1 MSDKPD
7 ITDHYTSGELLERL
21 QAALREDGADP
32 DAPTIETLAPYD
44 QFHGRGLDSTEQL
57 AAGLA
62 VAPHDHLLDVG
73 SGIGGPARYMSAKF
87 GCKVTGIDLT
97 PEFCEVARHLTGVMG
112 LDGKVAFEQG
122 NALEMPFADGQFDG
136 AYSMNVS
143 MNIEDKAGFYG
154 EIFRVLKPGGWLV
167 LSEVAQGPGGAITYP
182 SPWARTAESSF
193 LVSPEETREGLEA
206 SGFEVT
212 GMRDN
217 IAESKAFAAK
227 VRELVDRGE
236 KPPHRAVSLI
246 HGDLG
251 DEAAKNMAEGS
262 RNKCVVPIEVM
273 CRKPG

>member
-1 MSDKPD
+1 MRPIRNVNAPAPPPMNSMRSPPVMAPRPINKL
-7 ITDHYTSGELLERL
+7 S
-21 QAALREDGADP
+21 A
-32 DAPTIETLAPYD
+32 APTENNATPVNTIEN
-44 QFHGRGLDSTEQL
+44 
-57 AAGLA
+57 
-62 VAPHDHLLDVG
+62 
-73 SGIGGPARYMSAKF
+73 
-87 GCKVTGIDLT
+87 
-97 PEFCEVARHLTGVMG
+97 
-112 LDGKVAFEQG
+112 G
-122 NALEMPFADGQFDG
+122 NALDMPFVDETFDG

-193 LVSPEETREGLEA
+193 LVTPEQTREGLEA
-206 SGFEVT
+206 CGFEVT
-212 GMRDN
+212 GLRDN

-251 DEAAKNMAEGS
+251 DQAAKNMAEGS
-262 RNKCVVPIEVM
+262 RNRCVVPIEVM
-273 CRKPG
+273 CRKPD